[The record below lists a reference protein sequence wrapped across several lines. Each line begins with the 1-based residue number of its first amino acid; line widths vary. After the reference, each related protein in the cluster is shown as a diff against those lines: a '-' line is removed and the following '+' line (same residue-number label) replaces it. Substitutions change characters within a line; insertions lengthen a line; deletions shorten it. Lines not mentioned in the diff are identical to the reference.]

1 MNVFFHCYTDVL
13 TCCRSCCV
21 SSSGADADGNK
32 QITRDVVDTKDVSSC
47 QLDDRNYSD
56 NLYEDMSC
64 LDDPRYLHYKQK
76 DTIQRADN
84 IYDHLSC

>member
-1 MNVFFHCYTDVL
+1 MSL
-13 TCCRSCCV
+13 
-21 SSSGADADGNK
+21 SGAAADGDK
-32 QITRDVVDTKDVSSC
+32 EITRDVVDTKDISSC
-47 QLDDRNYSD
+47 QLDDRYYSD

-76 DTIQRADN
+76 DTSQRADN